1 MASAGVMRSQVHSL
15 NFAYGDQAKRSQVF
29 DKIVEFIKSSPP
41 PFRVAV
47 KECESLIGGGYDF
60 MVTIFF
66 IRDPSEADDYFCE
79 MISKVRPSSDHC
91 GIDDHLRGDFFP
103 YGRSFP

>member
-1 MASAGVMRSQVHSL
+1 MRSQVHSL
-15 NFAYGDQAKRSQVF
+15 NFAYGDEAKRNDVF
-29 DKIVEFIKSSPP
+29 DKIVEFLKSAPP

-47 KECESLIGGGYDF
+47 KECESIYGGGYNH

-66 IRDPSEADDYFCE
+66 IIDPQQADDYFCE
-79 MISKVRPSSDHC
+79 MIAKIRPHSDHC
-91 GIDDHLRGDFFP
+91 GLDDHLRADFFP